1 MSYPLL
7 NIFWTMF
14 EFFVWVAWLWTL
26 IYVVMDIFR
35 SSDLS
40 GAAKAGWFALVFF
53 IPLFGVLIYL
63 IARGGEMHTRSERR
77 AASDYEYR
85 GGYTPTHSGPPNGAA
100 SGSPAGTASSANTA
114 NTAEQLQSLADA
126 RDHGTITDQEFE
138 AEKAKI
144 LA

>member
-14 EFFVWVAWLWTL
+14 EFFAWVLWLWIL
-26 IYVVMDIFR
+26 IYIVMDIFR

-40 GAAKAGWFALVFF
+40 GAAKAGWFVLVFF

-63 IARGGEMHTRSERR
+63 IAHGGQMHTRSERR
-77 AASDYEYR
+77 AAAADYEYR
-85 GGYTPTHSGPPNGAA
+85 GGYTPAHSSSPDGAA
-100 SGSPAGTASSANTA
+100 SGSPAGTASV
-114 NTAEQLQSLADA
+114 AEQLQSLADA
-126 RDHGTITDQEFE
+126 RDRGTITNQEFE
-138 AEKAKI
+138 TEKAKI